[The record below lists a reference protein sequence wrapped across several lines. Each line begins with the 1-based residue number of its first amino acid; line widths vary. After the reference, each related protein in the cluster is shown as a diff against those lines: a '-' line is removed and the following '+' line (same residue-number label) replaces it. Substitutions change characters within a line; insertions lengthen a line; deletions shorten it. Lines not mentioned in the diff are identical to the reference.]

1 MEANISKCYFLI
13 TSASQS
19 ELKIGNEPSKSST
32 CEKLLGIKINN
43 KLRLNA
49 HVENS
54 SQSHFIYGNSKVT
67 YSVMNAF
74 FRSQFSYC
82 PLVWMCHS
90 RTLNNEINRLDE
102 GCLRNVYNNKF

>member
-1 MEANISKCYFLI
+1 MEANIRKCYFLI
-13 TSASQS
+13 TSGSQS
-19 ELKIGNEPSKSST
+19 ELKTGNEHSKSGT
-32 CEKLLGIKINN
+32 CEKLLGIKIKN
-43 KLRLNA
+43 KLRLNT

-54 SQSHFIYGNSKVT
+54 SQSHFTYGNSKVT

-90 RTLNNEINRLDE
+90 RTLNNEINRLHE
-102 GCLRNVYNNKF
+102 GCLRTVYNNKL